1 MGIPT
6 AQAAQPI
13 SQQQPA
19 PQGKGSAQAGM
30 PNVEQPT
37 FQTQV
42 LPGEEST
49 TGGVPNQAGSRQ
61 TFNDA
66 MGKGNQQPR
75 FQQQQQFLRPEP
87 PQQPTGKSGG
97 QPNEFTMSNTT
108 NAATSGQP
116 MMGRRNPYS
125 NTIQPWDNASIQPQT
140 QSGKGK
146 GY

>member
-1 MGIPT
+1 MGIPI

-19 PQGKGSAQAGM
+19 SQGKGVGGSA
-30 PNVEQPT
+30 PPT
-37 FQTQV
+37 FDAQSAGS
-42 LPGEEST
+42 LPDPSSIN
-49 TGGVPNQAGSRQ
+49 GGVPNQAGSRQ
-61 TFNDA
+61 TFHNA
-66 MGKGNQQPR
+66 MGKGNQQP
-75 FQQQQQFLRPEP
+75 Q
-87 PQQPTGKSGG
+87 PQQSTGKSGG

-108 NAATSGQP
+108 NTATSGQP

-140 QSGKGK
+140 KSGKGK